1 MNTTTADFSTEKV
14 NFHLVAHRWIVV
26 RKGWSLLTAIVVDFA
41 CVDILVSS
49 AKRLVSQGLLGGGGS
64 GKLAN
69 MILKRTGLRTEPC
82 GTPLGR
88 GRLSDI
94 APSVITVIERPLRK
108 LLSHLRTFPF
118 MLVLESLYRGPVSQV
133 EGKAL
138 AMSRNTAY
146 VFSLVSNPFLIT
158 SYSLTS
164 WSMVLQPARK
174 PAWQVGMCPYCS
186 RYHFSLLLISFSIH
200 LPMQEV

>member
-1 MNTTTADFSTEKV
+1 M
-14 NFHLVAHRWIVV
+14 
-26 RKGWSLLTAIVVDFA
+26 
-41 CVDILVSS
+41 SS

-94 APSVITVIERPLRK
+94 APSVITLIERPLRK

-118 MLVLESLYRGPVSQV
+118 ILVLESLYRRPVSQV
-133 EGKAL
+133 EG
-138 AMSRNTAY
+138 
-146 VFSLVSNPFLIT
+146 
-158 SYSLTS
+158 
-164 WSMVLQPARK
+164 
-174 PAWQVGMCPYCS
+174 
-186 RYHFSLLLISFSIH
+186 
-200 LPMQEV
+200 